1 MVFSMMPLSLPTVSA
16 DEGRDASIS
25 VTVTPSEQTVNPG
38 EAGEYTVRV
47 TNLGETPV
55 TIQLSTAEE
64 GTQECGAYTSSI
76 IQISTTIESGSYE
89 ETTMTVT
96 LTANAESSCDTTVTA
111 TANESPE
118 PPGVPGQPDTK
129 TSTVTTTAGDGS
141 GNALFGVDLSMEIFS
156 KTWGGEVTTEW
167 VLVVENKGQNQ
178 ADVNL
183 VVDEIT
189 GGACTSQN
197 SLSPDLSSSTVSLDA
212 NETKDVTISLNV
224 DNEEEADKYCWE
236 VTGTVSSDPTGNT
249 SDTQEF
255 DITVPILK
263 KCGLTLSKSTMSIEP
278 DEDDTLKATF
288 ANEGNSDWTIRAA
301 AAGPKAGWVA
311 FVGGTSGLLPY
322 DDGSGSKVFDL
333 KVTPDDSVT
342 AGEEQTITIQGKD
355 GTTVKCSSE
364 LTIIVGQSY
373 GATISLINPQ
383 LNNIEPGTSGTT
395 SVTVENTGNGL
406 DNFRVTPST
415 LPAGWSVEL
424 DQNVI
429 ALDSK
434 HTPERKETVGVTVS
448 LPTDALA
455 TEVVNIVLSV
465 AASSGGQPYDE
476 VTLSVSVAEVHEFET
491 ISTATTQTGKK
502 NNEVKFPFEIDNTGN
517 VEDSFRL
524 SVISQTASPGWSFY
538 FEDSTGNRFTEV
550 DVDARTSKQIFCV
563 VAITDTDEYTTLTV
577 RITNK
582 DDSNSIDENSDGI
595 PDNQRELKFTAFL
608 TTRDYAM
615 DIRLEN
621 GGLDGRTG
629 DLILAPG
636 DDETIGLWLRNMGN
650 GDDIAAIELTG
661 LTGIATRTITS
672 AGLPVGDELAI
683 PFGYGI
689 WDENNSRF
697 VTDASGVPYLE
708 NTANAAEDEMYFTLN
723 LSQGHSVK
731 PYEKYLK
738 LKIVVNEATL
748 TGEGGNLNI
757 VVTSKSNAANRSGTA
772 TVSLSVKKI
781 FNLQI
786 VQPNQ
791 VSFDITY
798 PEPLEFDV
806 QIRNDGNVGTCT
818 AIFASENMRGWKIT
832 LVNPD
837 KDTVEDEQCQET
849 GSSFDFWIEQGETK
863 NITVEVKSP
872 YNAEFEDTFD
882 FTISAQPEE
891 IGVIGR
897 VNQQFDVTG
906 DVESSLFGFA
916 DNTTV
921 AAAGGGFVLLILLGF
936 IISRRS

>member
-1 MVFSMMPLSLPTVSA
+1 MPLSLPTVSA

-55 TIQLSTAEE
+55 TIQLNTAEE

-118 PPGVPGQPDTK
+118 PPEVPGQPATE

-156 KTWGGEVTTEW
+156 RTWGGEETTEW

-183 VVDEIT
+183 EVDEIT

-197 SLSPDLSSSTVSLDA
+197 TLSPDLSSSTVSLDA
-212 NETKDVTISLNV
+212 NETKDVTISLDV

-263 KCGLTLSKSTMSIEP
+263 ECGLTLSKSTMSIEP

-311 FVGGTSGLLPY
+311 FVGGASGLLPY
-322 DDGSGSKVFDL
+322 DGGSGSKVFDL

-342 AGEEQTITIQGKD
+342 AGEEQTIIIQGKD

-406 DNFRVTPST
+406 DNFRVTPSA

-491 ISTATTQTGKK
+491 ISTAMTQTGKK

-672 AGLPVGDELAI
+672 AGLPVGDELAV

-798 PEPLEFDV
+798 PDPLEFDV

-837 KDTVEDEQCQET
+837 KDTVEDEKCQET

-872 YNAEFEDTFD
+872 YNAEFEDTFE

>member
-1 MVFSMMPLSLPTVSA
+1 
-16 DEGRDASIS
+16 
-25 VTVTPSEQTVNPG
+25 
-38 EAGEYTVRV
+38 
-47 TNLGETPV
+47 
-55 TIQLSTAEE
+55 
-64 GTQECGAYTSSI
+64 
-76 IQISTTIESGSYE
+76 
-89 ETTMTVT
+89 MTVT
-96 LTANAESSCDTTVTA
+96 LTVNAESSCDTTVTA
-111 TANESPE
+111 TATESPE
-118 PPGVPGQPDTK
+118 PPEVPGQPATE

-141 GNALFGVDLSMEIFS
+141 GSALFGVDLSMVVSS
-156 KTWGGEVTTEW
+156 KTWGGEETTEW
-167 VLVVENKGQNQ
+167 ALIVENTGQQQ
-178 ADVNL
+178 AEINL
-183 VVDEIT
+183 VLDEVT
-189 GGACTSQN
+189 DGACSN
-197 SLSPDLSSSTVSLDA
+197 SGDLSPTLSSTSVTLEA
-212 NETKDVTISLNV
+212 NETEEVTISLDI

-236 VTGTVSSDPTGNT
+236 ATGTVST
-249 SDTQEF
+249 SNPANNATDTQEF

-263 KCGLTLSKSTMSIEP
+263 ECDLTLSKTTMSIEP
-278 DEDDTLKATF
+278 NADATLKATF
-288 ANEGNSDWTIRAA
+288 TNDGNSDWTIKAD
-301 AAGPKAGWVA
+301 AAGPKAGWVS
-311 FVGGTSGLLPY
+311 FVGGSSGLLPY
-322 DDGSGSKVFDL
+322 DGGSGSKEFNL

-342 AGEEQTITIQGKD
+342 AGEEQSIFIQGKD
-355 GTTVKCSSE
+355 GTTVKCNSE

-373 GATISLINPQ
+373 GATISMTTSQ
-383 LNNIEPGTSGTT
+383 LNNIEPGTSATT
-395 SVTVENTGNGL
+395 AVTVENTGNGL
-406 DNFRVTPST
+406 DNFRVTPSA

-465 AASSGGQPYDE
+465 APSSGGQPYDE
-476 VTLSVSVAEVHEFET
+476 VTLSVSVAAVHEFET
-491 ISTATTQTGKK
+491 ISTAMTQTGKK

-538 FEDSTGNRFTEV
+538 FEDEAGNRFTEV
-550 DVDARTSKQIFCV
+550 AVDARMSKQIFCV
-563 VAITDTDEYTTLTV
+563 VAISDTDEYTTLTIRV
-577 RITNK
+577 TNK
-582 DDSNSIDENSDGI
+582 DDSNSIDGNSDGI

-615 DIRLEN
+615 DVRLEN
-621 GGLDGRTG
+621 GGLNGRTG
-629 DLILAPG
+629 ELILAPG

-650 GDDIAAIELTG
+650 GDDIAKIELTG
-661 LTGIATRTITS
+661 LTGIATRTIYST
-672 AGLPVGDELAI
+672 GLPIGDELAV

-708 NTANAAEDEMYFTLN
+708 NTADAAEEEMYFTLN

-731 PYEKYLK
+731 PYEMYLE
-738 LKIVVNEATL
+738 LKVVVNEATL

-772 TVSLSVKKI
+772 TVSLSVTEI

-791 VSFDITY
+791 DSFDITY
-798 PEPLEFDV
+798 PNKLVFDV
-806 QIRNDGNVGTCT
+806 QIRNDGNVRTNT
-818 AIFASENMRGWKIT
+818 EILASEDLRGWMIS
-832 LVNPD
+832 LEAPENNLD
-837 KDTVEDEQCQET
+837 CKDLSKCY
-849 GSSFDFWIEQGETK
+849 IEKGETI
-863 NITVEVKSP
+863 NITVTVKSP
-872 YNAEFEDTFD
+872 YNAEFKDTFD
-882 FTISAQPEE
+882 FTISAQPVE

-906 DVESSLFGFA
+906 DVETSLFGFA
-916 DNTTV
+916 EDTTV
-921 AAAGGGFVLLILLGF
+921 LAAGGGFVLLILLGF